1 MVTPYFR
8 SNPTV
13 CRFEIRKGLY
23 SRLSGRKIREAQGKR
38 KVSWDQTTENLDI
51 RCLFS
56 FFLSFFFFFGGG
68 GGGETGAVFALLL
81 FGSKIWYGK
90 IGRCVGTGLHDRG

>member
-1 MVTPYFR
+1 MVTLYFR

-38 KVSWDQTTENLDI
+38 KVSSDQTTENLDI

-56 FFLSFFFFFGGG
+56 FFLSFFFGGG
-68 GGGETGAVFALLL
+68 GGAETGAVFALLL
-81 FGSKIWYGK
+81 FGIKIWE
-90 IGRCVGTGLHDRG
+90 